1 MCFNLNRHPTYITIH
16 PVLHK
21 KSLYRIVQIVC
32 RGFKSN
38 TSVMSFLTLQYYQG
52 HLSPQKALLILME
65 SLVNLEDKF
74 DFYII

>member
-1 MCFNLNRHPTYITIH
+1 M
-16 PVLHK
+16 
-21 KSLYRIVQIVC
+21 QIVC

-65 SLVNLEDKF
+65 SLVNLEGKQEVLHNIKLVK
-74 DFYII
+74 YL